1 MLRVFAALA
10 LAFMA
15 LSATGAPADACAF
28 CVDSVS
34 LQTRDGQ
41 PWTAGKPVT
50 LVIAASSAAGA
61 TLPANGVAVVMQTDG
76 DRTKCLEVP
85 LRLVNTDGTTGQYA
99 GVFFPFRAAKFDGKL
114 AIGDDVS
121 DLTFDVNKMVGGA
134 APAGD
139 LPAAEPLDTSASP
152 LTFVASSQLVPLTAA
167 ALGFW
172 ALIVIAFHGR
182 RRLVRQVA

>member
-1 MLRVFAALA
+1 MQRIFMALA
-10 LAFMA
+10 LA
-15 LSATGAPADACAF
+15 LSALAVGGSQAEACVF
-28 CVDSVS
+28 CVASVN

-50 LVIAASSAAGA
+50 LVVAATSAAGA
-61 TLPANGVAVVMQTDG
+61 TLPQSGVAVVMQTDG

-85 LRLVNTDGTTGQYA
+85 LRLVNTDGTTGLYA

-121 DLTFDVNKMVGGA
+121 DLTFDVKRIVAGA

-139 LPAAEPLDTSASP
+139 LPAAEPLDTSARP
-152 LTFVASSQLVPLTAA
+152 LTFVASSQLVPLAAA

-172 ALIVIAFHGR
+172 ALVAIALHGR
-182 RRLVRQVA
+182 RRLVRQAV